1 MSSEQQGVCL
11 SRPQFVSLYHTHL
24 EPSPTE
30 QDGALDAFA
39 RMVLNRHCRE
49 YQLSVVDNYPSQ
61 PRPHDLIPRDL
72 DRLNSWSGHYGFRIS
87 CVRAV
92 TPKANGLEAFFVS
105 HRYGYAVVQRNGVVR
120 SRRWNVQ
127 QQHVY
132 SVILEGEV
140 VGNNI
145 FVAYDCLA
153 TSALFGLQT
162 LYIHGRVWLPTEA
175 YAQQGRMET
184 RHAALR
190 AVVRRLHLPLCVRM
204 HTHTHNARSEVPLMT
219 TDDLRLQCKPF
230 FPVEPN
236 PHRALEHCL
245 EWARRSGI
253 PCDGVVFVDAVQT
266 GPVLCPGPGNS
277 LDIWRRPVCGS

>member
-120 SRRWNVQ
+120 SRRWNVP

-162 LYIHGRVWLPTEA
+162 LYTCLVADG
-175 YAQQGRMET
+175 G
-184 RHAALR
+184 LR
-190 AVVRRLHLPLCVRM
+190 A
-204 HTHTHNARSEVPLMT
+204 TGSNGNAPRCP
-219 TDDLRLQCKPF
+219 
-230 FPVEPN
+230 
-236 PHRALEHCL
+236 
-245 EWARRSGI
+245 ARRGPSIAPPIVCTHAHTQREVGSSVDDDRRSTA
-253 PCDGVVFVDAVQT
+253 PMQAVFSCRTESPSCLGALPRMGATVWH
-266 GPVLCPGPGNS
+266 PL
-277 LDIWRRPVCGS
+277 